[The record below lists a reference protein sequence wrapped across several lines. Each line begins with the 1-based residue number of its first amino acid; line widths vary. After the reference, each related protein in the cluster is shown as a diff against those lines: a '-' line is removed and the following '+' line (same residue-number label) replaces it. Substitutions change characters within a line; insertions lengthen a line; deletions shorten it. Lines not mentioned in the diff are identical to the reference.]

1 MADGKKNAARID
13 AARSQFG
20 LQRRAQNQRRDVVQV
35 VFAVFKICVVGR
47 RERLERVELSCGA
60 TPPSRRVFVHFA
72 VERFGGGGREP
83 RRVHSF
89 LTREPETR
97 ARLVRVATR
106 DKTRVVEFTR
116 YCATIFRRFRRLD

>member
-1 MADGKKNAARID
+1 MIVFLIAQAASAALSVWFSGKIAA
-13 AARSQFG
+13 
-20 LQRRAQNQRRDVVQV
+20 VVP
-35 VFAVFKICVVGR
+35 FFDIF
-47 RERLERVELSCGA
+47 
-60 TPPSRRVFVHFA
+60 TVFVHFA
-72 VERFGGGGREP
+72 VERRGGGGREP

-116 YCATIFRRFRRLD
+116 YCGVFRRLSRRLD